1 MEIDILDNHDNLK
14 HMFKRTIH
22 LPTAGR
28 ETFFLWGPRQ
38 TGKTTLLRETYPTAV
53 WIDLLKADEY
63 RRYLQ
68 NPERLR
74 QEFALTDGS
83 LTLRTDVRR
92 RLPKASSAR
101 QVVIDE
107 VQKVPQLLDEVH
119 WLHEHQGVRFALC
132 GSSARKVKRGGANLL
147 GGRAVRYELHGLSAA
162 ELGSEFHLERM
173 LNHGYLPRIYLSAQP
188 QRLLNAY
195 VADYLKEEVAAEALV
210 RTLPVF
216 SEFLNVAAL
225 SDTELVN
232 FSTIA
237 RECGVSSPTI
247 KQYFQILQ
255 DTLLGRWLPAYT
267 KRPKRRV
274 IAAPKFYFA
283 DVGVVNYLARRGPL
297 RPGSE
302 LFGKAF
308 ENWVFHELSAHNAY
322 SDAFAQLSYWR
333 LASGIEVDFVVND
346 FQVAVEAK
354 ATSKVTADH
363 LRGLRNLAQDHPR
376 AGQRVVVC
384 LEPKPRRTEDGILIL
399 PAPEFCARLQA
410 GELF

>member
-1 MEIDILDNHDNLK
+1 
-14 HMFKRTIH
+14 MFKRTVR
-22 LPTAGR
+22 LPPAGT

-38 TGKTTLLRETYPTAV
+38 TGKTTLLKETYPAAL
-53 WIDLLKADEY
+53 WIDLLKAYEY

-74 QEFALTDGS
+74 EELALTHVT
-83 LTLRTDVRR
+83 LTLKVIPHAARR
-92 RLPKASSAR
+92 ERSKGVASR
-101 QVVIDE
+101 PQVVIDE

-132 GSSARKVKRGGANLL
+132 GSSARKVKRGAANLL
-147 GGRAVRYELHGLSAA
+147 GGRALRYELHGLTAA
-162 ELGSEFHLERM
+162 ELGSDFQLDRV
-173 LNHGYLPRIYLSAQP
+173 LNHGYLPRIYVSEQP

-225 SDTELVN
+225 SDAELVN

-237 RECGVSSPTI
+237 RECGVSSHTI
-247 KQYFQILQ
+247 KQYFQILE
-255 DTLLGRWLPAYT
+255 DTLLGRWLPGYT

-274 IAAPKFYFA
+274 IAAPKFYFV
-283 DVGVVNYLARRGPL
+283 DVGVVNHLARRGRL
-297 RPGSE
+297 QPGSE
-302 LFGKAF
+302 LYGKAF

-322 SDAFAQLSYWR
+322 SDAFAHLSYWR

-346 FQVAVEAK
+346 LQAAIEAK
-354 ATSKVTADH
+354 ATAKVSADH

-376 AGQRVVVC
+376 VGQRVVVC
-384 LEPKPRRTEDGILIL
+384 LESKPRRTEDGILIL
-399 PAPEFCARLQA
+399 PAREFCARLGA
-410 GELF
+410 GEFF

>member
-1 MEIDILDNHDNLK
+1 
-14 HMFKRTIH
+14 MFERAIR
-22 LPTAGR
+22 LPPAGT

-38 TGKTTLLRETYPTAV
+38 TGKTTLLTATYPEAL

-74 QEFALTDGS
+74 EEFTLKRIS
-83 LTLRTDVRR
+83 LTLINKSQAAVHRTP
-92 RLPKASSAR
+92 PKASSPR

-119 WLHEHQGVRFALC
+119 WLHEHQGIRFALC
-132 GSSARKVKRGGANLL
+132 GSSARKVKRGAANLL
-147 GGRAVRYELHGLSAA
+147 GGRAVRYELHGLTAT
-162 ELGSEFHLERM
+162 ELGREFNLERM
-173 LNHGYLPRIYLSAQP
+173 LNHGYLPRIYLAAQP

-225 SDTELVN
+225 SDAELVN

-247 KQYFQILQ
+247 KQYFQILE

-283 DVGVVNYLARRGPL
+283 DVGIVNHLARRGSL
-297 RPGSE
+297 RAGSE
-302 LFGKAF
+302 LYGKAF

-322 SDAFAQLSYWR
+322 SEAFAHLSYWR
-333 LASGIEVDFVVND
+333 LTSGIEVDFVVND
-346 FQVAVEAK
+346 LQVAIEAK
-354 ATSKVTADH
+354 AARKVTADH
-363 LRGLRNLAQDHPR
+363 LRGLRNLVQDHPR
-376 AGQRVVVC
+376 VGQRVVVC
-384 LEPKPRRTEDGILIL
+384 LEAKSRRTEDGIVIL
-399 PAPEFCARLQA
+399 PAREFCARLQA